1 MPRKRERDGSRVVYR
16 TARCGL
22 RVTPHQRERVFGL
35 LRSAG
40 DVWCCV
46 LDLAAWRRHRQDP
59 PLAGYQELCRVLAVS
74 GPGTF
79 GELDSTCARSVL
91 RRYSDAWFAT
101 AKRRKEGEV
110 SARYPRRKR
119 GLVPVRWYHGTFRL
133 DGRVLAIPM
142 ARGCPPLAIR
152 LDRDI
157 PYLPGQVRSVTLG
170 TVASYCPS
178 LPWSVGIMLFPW
190 CSLLA
195 R

>member
-1 MPRKRERDGSRVVYR
+1 M
-16 TARCGL
+16 
-22 RVTPHQRERVFGL
+22 TPHQRERVFGL